1 MKQYFAIMVLC
12 LTVTAGCASSVEDR
26 SPKELLAL
34 TVSGLSGV
42 DHYTFKGT
50 TNIATGDGMV
60 IKPLS
65 FQGTVKDHERL
76 EVKSSD
82 IGSSEDV
89 IHPLELLK
97 QIEDTASAA
106 ELVPAESGN
115 TTAVLLVKTEEKA
128 AAEKWTAK
136 LRSEFKDLQN
146 SMPLAAG
153 SGIRQQSTKAETE
166 ASFQK
171 EWQAEI
177 TRSGRLLEDMLSTL
191 QVSSTY
197 KLIVDKK
204 RLLPLRLQ
212 EHTILRYK
220 TQGEQRQESRI
231 SDITFQ
237 VLSDAKQ
244 K

>member
-1 MKQYFAIMVLC
+1 
-12 LTVTAGCASSVEDR
+12 
-26 SPKELLAL
+26 
-34 TVSGLSGV
+34 
-42 DHYTFKGT
+42 
-50 TNIATGDGMV
+50 
-60 IKPLS
+60 
-65 FQGTVKDHERL
+65 
-76 EVKSSD
+76 
-82 IGSSEDV
+82 
-89 IHPLELLK
+89 
-97 QIEDTASAA
+97 
-106 ELVPAESGN
+106 
-115 TTAVLLVKTEEKA
+115 
-128 AAEKWTAK
+128 
-136 LRSEFKDLQN
+136 
-146 SMPLAAG
+146 G